1 MNRVEGFYNVSI
13 HPRAL
18 KCSWE
23 PYDRVRRTRFISSFN
38 TIPTRNRADGL
49 ISQKAQGR
57 INTAIDWL
65 LAQSTVKRVYDK
77 RTKKHFNFRVNFL
90 TLTLS
95 ASQVHDDNLI
105 KKKLLNTM
113 LVHLRQ
119 KWGVKYYLWRAEA
132 QANGNIHFHIACD
145 KYIPWWELR
154 HYWNKV
160 QNNLGYIDRF
170 EELHGH
176 RDPNSTDIHSV
187 KSIRN
192 LGGYLAKEVAK
203 NSKGTMYT
211 GLMLKDGKL
220 IPCYNP
226 SEQIDLPDPGA
237 KMYRSIGGNLWNL
250 SSILSQVKA
259 KVLIIA
265 DKVRDEITAIKRA
278 FSSKVITKD
287 WYEIIYVP
295 VKLWAT
301 VVKGTLW
308 DNYQTHLCEL
318 RTGQCNEKTIFSL

>member
-23 PYDRVRRTRFISSFN
+23 PYDRIRRARFKSSFN

-65 LAQSTVKRVYDK
+65 LAQSTIKRVYDK
-77 RTKKHFNFRVNFL
+77 KTKKHFNFRVNFL

-95 ASQVHDDNLI
+95 APQIHDDNLI

-145 KYIPWWELR
+145 KYVPWWELR

-170 EELHGH
+170 EKLHGH

-203 NSKGTMYT
+203 NSKGSMYT
-211 GLMLKDGKL
+211 GLMLKDDKL

-226 SEQIDLPDPGA
+226 SEQIYLPDPEA

-278 FSSKVITKD
+278 FRSKVITKD

-301 VVKGTLW
+301 VIKGTLW

-318 RTGQCNEKTIFSL
+318 RSGQCNEKIIFS

>member
-1 MNRVEGFYNVSI
+1 MSRVEGFYNVSI

-23 PYDRVRRTRFISSFN
+23 PYDRRPRSGFRSIIK
-38 TIPTRNRADGL
+38 TIPERNRADGR

-65 LAQSTVKRVYDK
+65 LAQSTTKKVYDK
-77 RTKKHFNFRVNFL
+77 KTKKHFNFRVNFM

-95 ASQVHDDNLI
+95 ASQIHDDNLI

-132 QANGNIHFHIACD
+132 QLNGNIHFHIVCD
-145 KYIPWWELR
+145 KYVPWWELR

-170 EELHGH
+170 EKAHGH

-187 KSIRN
+187 RAIRN
-192 LGGYLAKEVAK
+192 LGGYIAKEVSK
-203 NSKGTMYT
+203 NSKGTIYT
-211 GLMLKDGKL
+211 ALKLVDNKL
-220 IPCYNP
+220 KPCYNP
-226 SEQIDLPDPGA
+226 SEQLHTPGLNEM
-237 KMYRSIGGNLWNL
+237 MYRSIGGNLWNL
-250 SSILSQVKA
+250 SSVLSQVKA

-265 DKVRDEITAIKRA
+265 EQVRDEITAIKKA
-278 FSSKVITKD
+278 FRSKVISKD
-287 WYEIIYVP
+287 WFEIIYIP
-295 VKLWAT
+295 VNQWAT

-308 DNYQTHLCEL
+308 DTYQSHLVEL
-318 RTGQCNEKTIFSL
+318 RSSQKNQQLIFS

>member
-1 MNRVEGFYNVSI
+1 MSRTEGFYNVSI

-23 PYDRVRRTRFISSFN
+23 PYDRIPRTRFSSSFN
-38 TIPTRNRADGL
+38 EIPERNRADGL

-57 INTAIDWL
+57 INSAIDWL
-65 LAQSTVKRVYDK
+65 LAQSKTKRVYDK
-77 RTKKHFNFRVNFL
+77 KTKRSFNFRVNFL

-95 ASQVHDDNLI
+95 APQIHDDNLI

-113 LVHLRQ
+113 LVHMRQ

-145 KYIPWWELR
+145 KYIPWWQLR
-154 HYWNKV
+154 HYWNMV

-170 EELHGH
+170 ELKHGH

-187 KSIRN
+187 KKIRN
-192 LGGYLAKEVAK
+192 LGGYLAKEISK
-203 NSKGTMYT
+203 NSKGVMYT

-226 SEQIDLPDPGA
+226 SLQILLPKSIE

-259 KVLIIA
+259 KILVIA
-265 DKVRDEITAIKRA
+265 DQVRDEIQAIKKA
-278 FSSKVITKD
+278 FQSKVISKD
-287 WYEIIYVP
+287 WYEVIYVP
-295 VKLWAT
+295 VKLWAS

-308 DNYQTHLCEL
+308 DTYQTHLCEL
-318 RTGQCNEKTIFSL
+318 RTGQSNQNNIFS

>member
-1 MNRVEGFYNVSI
+1 MSRVEGFYNVSI
-13 HPRAL
+13 HPRSL

-23 PYDRVRRTRFISSFN
+23 PYDRIPRTSFKSSFN
-38 TIPTRNRADGL
+38 IIPERNRPDGL

-57 INTAIDWL
+57 INNAIDWL
-65 LAQSTVKRVYDK
+65 LAQSTTKRVYDK
-77 RTKKHFNFRVNFL
+77 KTKKHFNFRVNFL

-95 ASQVHDDNLI
+95 ALQIHDDNLI

-145 KYIPWWELR
+145 KYIPWWQLR

-170 EELHGH
+170 EQLHGH

-203 NSKGTMYT
+203 NSKGIMYT
-211 GLMLKDGKL
+211 ALKLKNKKL
-220 IPCYNP
+220 VPCYNP
-226 SEQIDLPDPGA
+226 SEQISLPGSIE

-250 SSILSQVKA
+250 SSVLSQVKA

-265 DKVRDEITAIKRA
+265 DKVRDEITAIKKA
-278 FSSKVITKD
+278 CQGKIITKD
-287 WYEIIYVP
+287 WYEVIYVP
-295 VKLWAT
+295 VKVWAS

-308 DNYQTHLCEL
+308 DTYQMHLCEL
-318 RTGQCNEKTIFSL
+318 RTGQNNQNNIFL